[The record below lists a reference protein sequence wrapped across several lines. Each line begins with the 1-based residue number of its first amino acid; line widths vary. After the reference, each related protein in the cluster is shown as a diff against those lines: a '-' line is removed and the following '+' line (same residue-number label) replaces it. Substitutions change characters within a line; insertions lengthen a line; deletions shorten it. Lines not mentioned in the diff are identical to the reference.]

1 MTIAADIIALEQAA
15 LTRWCAGD
23 PDGFLELSAEDV
35 TYFDPFRTE
44 RLDGLAALTALYDSL
59 RGLINAPQH
68 EMIDPKVQMIGD
80 GAAVLTFRFVSYNGS
95 EGKRVAWN
103 CSEAYRRDAE
113 GWRIVQTHWSL
124 TGIGLTLPGGG

>member
-1 MTIAADIIALEQAA
+1 MTTADDIIALEQAA
-15 LTRWCAGD
+15 LKRWCAGD

-35 TYFDPFRTE
+35 TYFDPYRTE

-59 RGLINAPQH
+59 RGMINAPQH
-68 EMIDPKVQMIGD
+68 EMVDPKVQVIGETT
-80 GAAVLTFRFVSYNGS
+80 AVLTFRFVSYNGS

-103 CSEAYRRDAE
+103 CTEVYGRGPQ

-124 TGIGLTLPGGG
+124 TGIGLTLQSAG